1 MNLQGGVGKSTVT
14 ATMARCFATKE
25 DLTVGVLD
33 IDLCGPSMP
42 RWPSLQTQLGS
53 QFLQD
58 DGL

>member
-42 RWPSLQTQLGS
+42 R
-53 QFLQD
+53 
-58 DGL
+58 